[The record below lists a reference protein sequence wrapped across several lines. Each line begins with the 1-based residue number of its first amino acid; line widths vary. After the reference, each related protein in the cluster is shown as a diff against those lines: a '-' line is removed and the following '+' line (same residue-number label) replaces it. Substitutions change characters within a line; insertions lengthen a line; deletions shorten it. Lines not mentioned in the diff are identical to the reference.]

1 MAKVVVV
8 NSSPIIAFG
17 KIGRLEILSKLFSN
31 IHISEQ
37 VYKEIIFK
45 PNYAE
50 TIAVKKAVEEDNWV
64 KVHKSREVTN
74 LLGVGESSSLGLAL
88 KLKQPLIID
97 DKKAV
102 FIANTL
108 GIECHGTLY
117 VILLALKKKI
127 IMNKKEAI
135 DVVNH
140 LISNKLYLSSDV
152 LSEFYAMLEKIKV

>member
-1 MAKVVVV
+1 M
-8 NSSPIIAFG
+8 
-17 KIGRLEILSKLFSN
+17 
-31 IHISEQ
+31 
-37 VYKEIIFK
+37 
-45 PNYAE
+45 
-50 TIAVKKAVEEDNWV
+50 
-64 KVHKSREVTN
+64 
-74 LLGVGESSSLGLAL
+74 GVGESSSLGLAL